1 MVLLRVPKKEIQ
13 KGRDTI
19 MRSSQRKSSLLGVLV
34 LITVLILCMLGVG
47 TGAQMASPDEYKK
60 DSERVYTDSILDKAD
75 ISLGKD
81 DSVIRKEG
89 KGYVALTILRAF
101 EVEVDF
107 CGKTFYVNCSEGTV
121 GDAIKKVGIT
131 LSGAET
137 VTPSLDTPLTTGTK
151 ISIAVSC
158 GVTVVADGVSENYS
172 VMTSTVGE
180 LLSELDITLDEDDM
194 VTPVLDE
201 LIEEGMTVIV
211 QRVEVKEE
219 TDTEIIDY
227 GFVTE
232 ETSSLVS
239 GTSKIK
245 QYGIEGERTVVSKNT
260 YIDGELS
267 ESVVISDEVTKEP
280 VDQIKLIGTGKAQTS
295 NSSSSK
301 PSNSG
306 ASVSNSAGTFKDASG
321 KTVSYKKKLTGTST
335 AYYAAEGA
343 ITATGAPVH
352 VGGVAVNPNVIPYG
366 SKLYIVSSDG
376 KVVYGYATAVDTGG
390 ALMSGSVL
398 VDVFYPT
405 YGECMNWGRRN
416 VTVYVLS

>member
-1 MVLLRVPKKEIQ
+1 MKKLF
-13 KGRDTI
+13 K
-19 MRSSQRKSSLLGVLV
+19 KSSLLGVFV
-34 LITVLILCMLGVG
+34 LITVLIVSVLSVG
-47 TGAQMASPDEYKK
+47 TGAEMASPDEY
-60 DSERVYTDSILDKAD
+60 SEACKRVYTDSILDKAD

-81 DSVIRKEG
+81 DSVVRKEG

-107 CGKTFYVNCSEGTV
+107 SGKSFYVDCSEGTV
-121 GDAIKKVGIT
+121 ADAIKKAGIT
-131 LSGAET
+131 LSGAEE
-137 VTPSLDTPLTTGTK
+137 VTPDLDTPLYAGIK
-151 ISIAVSC
+151 ISIATSC
-158 GVTVVADGVSENYS
+158 GVTVVADGKTETYNA
-172 VMTSTVGE
+172 MTSTVGE
-180 LLSELDITLDEDDM
+180 LLDELDIALDEDDV
-194 VTPVLDE
+194 VTPESDE
-201 LIEEGMTVIV
+201 LITEGMVVTV

-219 TDTEIIDY
+219 TISEVIDY

-245 QYGIEGERTVVSKNT
+245 QYGIEGERTVVKKNT

-267 ESVVISDEVTKEP
+267 DSVIVSDEITREP
-280 VDQIKLIGTGKAQTS
+280 IDQIKLIGTGKALS
-295 NSSSSK
+295 NNSSSSK
-301 PSNSG
+301 PSSSG
-306 ASVSNSAGTFKDASG
+306 ASVSNAAGTFKDANG

-376 KVVYGYATAVDTGG
+376 SVVYGYATAVDTGG

-405 YGECMNWGRRN
+405 YSECMNWGRRN

>member
-1 MVLLRVPKKEIQ
+1 MKKLF
-13 KGRDTI
+13 K
-19 MRSSQRKSSLLGVLV
+19 KSSLLGVFV
-34 LITVLILCMLGVG
+34 LITVLTVSVLSVG
-47 TGAQMASPDEYKK
+47 TGAEMASPDEY
-60 DSERVYTDSILDKAD
+60 SEACKRVYTDSILDKAD

-81 DSVIRKEG
+81 DSVVRKEG

-107 CGKTFYVNCSEGTV
+107 SGKSFYVDCSEGTV
-121 GDAIKKVGIT
+121 ADAIKKAGIT
-131 LSGAET
+131 LSGAEE
-137 VTPSLDTPLTTGTK
+137 VAPDLDTPLYAGIK
-151 ISIAVSC
+151 ISIATSC
-158 GVTVVADGVSENYS
+158 GVTVVADGKTETYNA
-172 VMTSTVGE
+172 MTSTVGE
-180 LLSELDITLDEDDM
+180 LLDELDIALDEDDV
-194 VTPVLDE
+194 VTPESDE
-201 LIEEGMTVIV
+201 LITEGMVVTV

-219 TDTEIIDY
+219 TETEVIDY

-245 QYGIEGERTVVSKNT
+245 QYGIEGERTVVKKNT

-267 ESVVISDEVTKEP
+267 DSVIVSDEITREP
-280 VDQIKLIGTGKAQTS
+280 VDQIKLIGTGKASS
-295 NSSSSK
+295 NSSSSSSK

-306 ASVSNSAGTFKDASG
+306 ASVSNAAGTFKDANG

-376 KVVYGYATAVDTGG
+376 SVVYGYATAVDTGG

-405 YGECMNWGRRN
+405 YSECMNWGRRN

>member
-1 MVLLRVPKKEIQ
+1 MKRFSKKGSFIVVA
-13 KGRDTI
+13 
-19 MRSSQRKSSLLGVLV
+19 VLV
-34 LITVLILCMLGVG
+34 AALLLCTLSIGI
-47 TGAQMASPDEYKK
+47 GAQMASPDEYKD
-60 DSERVYTDSILDKAD
+60 DSERVYTDSILSKAD

-101 EVEVDF
+101 QVEVDF
-107 CGKTFYVNCSEGTV
+107 CGEKFYVNCSEGTV
-121 GDAIKKVGIT
+121 ADAIKKVGIT
-131 LSGAET
+131 LTGAEK
-137 VTPSLDTPLTTGTK
+137 VTPDLDAELTPNTQ
-151 ISIAVSC
+151 ISITTSC
-158 GVTVVADGVSENYS
+158 GVTVVADGKSETYS

-180 LLSELDITLDEDDM
+180 LLSAVGINFDEDDI
-194 VTPVLDE
+194 VTPNTEDLVFD
-201 LIEEGMTVIV
+201 GMVVTVK
-211 QRVEVKEE
+211 RVEVKEE
-219 TDTEIIDY
+219 TSTEIIDY
-227 GFVTE
+227 GFVTQ
-232 ETSSLVS
+232 ETASLVS

-245 QYGIEGERTVVSKNT
+245 QYGIEGERRVVSKNT
-260 YIDGELS
+260 YIDGVLED
-267 ESVVISDEVTKEP
+267 SVIVSDEITREP

-295 NSSSSK
+295 ASSSSK
-301 PSNSG
+301 PSGSG

-352 VGGVAVNPNVIPYG
+352 VGGVAVNPNVIHYG
-366 SKLYIVSSDG
+366 SKLYIVSTDG
-376 KVVYGYATAVDTGG
+376 SVVYGYATAVDTGG